1 MDDDWEHIDECPFRL
16 LRIKPAAGA
25 RAVMRAWRKRMRAPH
40 ADAARLTAAKDRIL
54 RERRNAVATLEDEW
68 LHVIREPI
76 ESVGMRGAIEP
87 VGMRGA
93 IEPVAI
99 LGAMFKNWTI
109 ISSPAHAGTAPRTP
123 PAARAPPRAPPGTPV
138 F

>member
-76 ESVGMRGAIEP
+76 P
-87 VGMRGA
+87 

-109 ISSPAHAGTAPRTP
+109 ISSPAHADTAPRTP

>member
-25 RAVMRAWRKRMRAPH
+25 RAVMRAWRKRMRAPN
-40 ADAARLTAAKDRIL
+40 ADAARLMSAKDRNL

-76 ESVGMRGAIEP
+76 ESVA
-87 VGMRGA
+87 MRGA

-123 PAARAPPRAPPGTPV
+123 PAARAQPRAPPGTPV

>member
-87 VGMRGA
+87 V
-93 IEPVAI
+93 AI

>member
-76 ESVGMRGAIEP
+76 P
-87 VGMRGA
+87 

-109 ISSPAHAGTAPRTP
+109 ISSPAHAGTALRTP
-123 PAARAPPRAPPGTPV
+123 PVARAPPRAPPGTPV

>member
-76 ESVGMRGAIEP
+76 P
-87 VGMRGA
+87 

>member
-40 ADAARLTAAKDRIL
+40 ADAVRLTAAKDRIL
-54 RERRNAVATLEDEW
+54 RERRNAVATLDDEW
-68 LHVIREPI
+68 LQVI
-76 ESVGMRGAIEP
+76 GEP
-87 VGMRGA
+87 VER
-93 IEPVAI
+93 
-99 LGAMFKNWTI
+99 LDTMFKNWTI

-123 PAARAPPRAPPGTPV
+123 PAARAQPRAPPGTPV